1 MISVDNM
8 KNQSVVSYLKGSQ
21 EAETILPTCDS
32 LIVQSV
38 QNSFC
43 SLRPLSGYCMDTSNY
58 VDVLYFFLIIII
70 RSDTT
75 KNKLLVYSIYFILY
89 NIFFLFVYIFSTKN
103 NEIPGTLELELLGL
117 DFPVVQKFLI
127 VTAGLLRLGR
137 CSDDLYKH

>member
-1 MISVDNM
+1 
-8 KNQSVVSYLKGSQ
+8 
-21 EAETILPTCDS
+21 
-32 LIVQSV
+32 
-38 QNSFC
+38 
-43 SLRPLSGYCMDTSNY
+43 MDTSNY
-58 VDVLYFFLIIII
+58 VDVLYSFLIIII

-75 KNKLLVYSIYFILY
+75 KNKLLLQYLFYTIQY
-89 NIFFLFVYIFSTKN
+89 FFLFVYIFSTKN